1 MDNKVLIKDNE
12 SYITSVLSRNFFK
25 KTPMLLRIIII
36 YIPVLILNAY
46 FLISNFRYICS
57 DIGMVIGLLFAII
70 WMCWGPILIYK
81 YEVKVYPKFWLE
93 LVNVCSESD
102 KEEVIKL
109 NKNIS
114 KKSKLLKKI
123 IFISWLSLIY
133 ITLYFGFDKLQVLGI
148 DNMMSLDYA
157 IFLFDI
163 MIAAYL
169 TSLGLS
175 QTLIMIYTFILLEKN
190 ITIPLDIDNK
200 DGVGN
205 YSLMFGY
212 CFPTT
217 LYLGSG
223 VLFIP
228 VLIEFTST
236 MGALVIG
243 LVFLLIILFSL
254 FLLFSMLLPLFNG
267 YTMADR
273 SKSSQIYELT
283 KKMNRAID
291 ECLISPTAENERI
304 YKTIKQK
311 IEQIDKIPT
320 YPFQVSIIMKI
331 ASTTLL
337 PILVY
342 ILKLFFTP
350 EAVDNIKNLLLAIF

>member
-1 MDNKVLIKDNE
+1 MDDKVLISENQ
-12 SYITSVLSRNFFK
+12 SYITGVLRKDFFK
-25 KTPMLLRIIII
+25 KTPLLLRVVII

-46 FLISNFRYICS
+46 FLISNFWHICS

-70 WMCWGPILIYK
+70 WMCWGPVLIYK

-93 LVNVCSESD
+93 LINVCSESD

-123 IFISWLSLIY
+123 IFVSWLSLIY
-133 ITLYFGFDKLQVLGI
+133 ITIYFGFDKLKVLGI
-148 DNMMSLDYA
+148 DNMMSLEFI

-163 MIAAYL
+163 TLAAYL

-175 QTLIMIYTFILLEKN
+175 QTLIMIYTFIVLEKK
-190 ITIPLDIDNK
+190 ITVPLDIDNK

-228 VLIEFTST
+228 VLIEFIST
-236 MGALVIG
+236 MEAIVIG
-243 LVFLLIILFSL
+243 LVSLLIVLFSL
-254 FLLFSMLLPLFNG
+254 FLLFSMVLPLFNG
-267 YTMADR
+267 YRMADR
-273 SKSSQIYELT
+273 SKSNQIYELN

-291 ECLISPTAENERI
+291 ECLISPTSENERI
-304 YKTIKQK
+304 YKAIKQK
-311 IEQIDKIPT
+311 IDQIDKIPT
-320 YPFQVSIIMKI
+320 YPFQVNIIMKI

-337 PILVY
+337 PIFVY

-350 EAVDNIKNLLLAIF
+350 EAVDNIKNLLIAIF

>member
-267 YTMADR
+267 YNMADR